1 MSKRTPISAVGA
13 AKAMAAGELTSE
25 KWVRSCLDR
34 IEAREA
40 EVLAWVHVAAEAAL
54 AQARSLDAA
63 RARGEIKGPLHGI
76 PVGLKDI
83 IDTADMPTE
92 YGSALFAG
100 HQPERD
106 AFVTRRLKDAG
117 AVILG
122 KTVTTEFAMSG
133 ARATRNPHDPERTPG
148 GSSSGSAAAVADGM
162 VPLSLGSQTG
172 GSMIRPAS
180 FCGVHGYKPTF
191 GGISRSGVFSLS
203 RRLDHLGTYARS
215 LEDLALVSD
224 VLMVHDAD
232 DYEMRYHAGCDL
244 GGALAAPLE
253 AAPRMA
259 VFKGPPWASL
269 ESGTEAAF
277 DSLMQRLG
285 GVGEMPVPAP
295 AEDAL
300 DVHVIIMDAS
310 TAANPGRYLA
320 DADKLLP
327 ETVKRITAGA
337 SISGAEYVAAID
349 KAEAIRHSLD
359 RLFADVDVLLTPS
372 APGEAP
378 EGLSFTGNPVFQ
390 KIWTLAGMPTLN
402 LPMMTGPN
410 GMPIGLQVIGRRGR
424 DAALFQAAK
433 WIEEQLS

>member
-1 MSKRTPISAVGA
+1 MSEGTPVSAAAA

-25 KWVRSCLDR
+25 ELVRSCLDR

-40 EVLAWVHVAAEAAL
+40 DVKAWVHVAADAAL
-54 AQARSLDAA
+54 AEARTLDAS

-92 YGSALFAG
+92 YGSNLFAG

-106 AFVTRRLKDAG
+106 AFVTKLLRDAG
-117 AVILG
+117 AVVLG

-133 ARATRNPHDPERTPG
+133 ARATRNPHDPGRTPG

-162 VPLSLGSQTG
+162 VPVALGSQTG

-191 GGISRSGVFSLS
+191 GSISRTGVFSLS

-215 LEDLALVSD
+215 LKDLALVSD
-224 VLMVHDAD
+224 AVMVHDGE
-232 DYEMRYHAGCDL
+232 DYEMRYHAGRDL
-244 GGALAAPLE
+244 TGALAAPLE

-259 VFKGPPWASL
+259 VFKGAPWATL
-269 ESGTEAAF
+269 EAGTEDAF
-277 DSLMQRLG
+277 NALLQRLG
-285 GVGEMPVPAP
+285 GVGDIAVPAP
-295 AEDAL
+295 VDEAL
-300 DVHVIIMDAS
+300 DVHVTIMDAS

-320 DADKLLP
+320 DADKLLA
-327 ETVKRITAGA
+327 ETVKRISAGA
-337 SISGAEYVAAID
+337 GIAAADYVAAID

-378 EGLSFTGNPVFQ
+378 EGLTFTGNPVFQ
-390 KIWTLAGMPTLN
+390 KIWTLAGMPSLN
-402 LPMMTGPN
+402 LPVMTGPN

-433 WIEEQLS
+433 WIEEQL